1 MKRLILVGPL
11 AAGLVFGFSAQPGD
25 ERAQQAQAQVER
37 ARAEAQE
44 EVEIAAAKAE
54 ASLEQAREEAQ
65 AAAERTREAAE
76 RARDRAGQERERAE
90 SLRERAEAAYERASD
105 ALEER
110 RWDEAIR
117 SFSEVP
123 RASTRFDAAQYWTAY
138 AQYKAGRAAD
148 ALARLGEL
156 EKDFPQSRWLNDA
169 RALAIEVRQAQG
181 RPPQPEAQDDEDL
194 KLMAINSLMHSNA
207 ERAVPM
213 LEQVLNSSASPRLK
227 ERALF
232 VLAQSGSPQAR
243 QTIINYAKGSG
254 NPEIQS
260 KAINYL
266 GLFGGA
272 DSGAALAEIYRTSQ
286 DVAVRKQVINA
297 WFLKGDA
304 ARITELAKTEKN
316 PELRREAITR
326 LGMMGKRTA
335 GELRSL
341 YSSEPDKQLKK
352 AVLNAFFVQGNAQ
365 ALIQIARTETDP
377 ELKRA
382 AVSKLSVMD
391 SKEAA
396 DYMMEVLQK

>member
-1 MKRLILVGPL
+1 MKRLILTAPL
-11 AAGLVFGFSAQPGD
+11 AAGLVFGYSVQGGD
-25 ERAQQAQAQVER
+25 ERSEQAQVER
-37 ARAEAQE
+37 ARADAQE
-44 EVEIAAAKAE
+44 QVEMAAARAE
-54 ASLEQAREEAQ
+54 ASLEQAQAEAR
-65 AAAERTREAAE
+65 AATARSREAAE
-76 RARDRAGQERERAE
+76 RARDRAERERERAE
-90 SLRERAEAAYERASD
+90 NLRERAEDAYDRGSD

-110 RWDEAIR
+110 KWDEAI
-117 SFSEVP
+117 SNFSEVP
-123 RASTRFDAAQYWTAY
+123 RESARYDGAMYWTAY
-138 AQYKAGRAAD
+138 AQYKAGHIEQ
-148 ALARLGEL
+148 ALAKLGEL
-156 EKDFPQSRWLNDA
+156 EKNFPQSRWVNDA

-207 ERAVPM
+207 ERALPM

-243 QTIINYAKGSG
+243 QAIINYAKGSG
-254 NPEIQS
+254 NPDIQS

-272 DSGAALAEIYRTSQ
+272 DSSAALADIYRTSQ
-286 DVAVRKQVINA
+286 DVAVKKRVINA

-304 ARITELAKTEKN
+304 ARIAELARTEKN
-316 PELRREAITR
+316 TELRREAITR
-326 LGMMGKRTA
+326 LGLMGKRTS
-335 GELRSL
+335 GELASL
-341 YSSEPDKQLKK
+341 YSSEPDTQLKK

-365 ALIQIARTETDP
+365 ALIGIARNETNP
-377 ELKRA
+377 ELKRE
-382 AVSKLSVMD
+382 AVSKLSVMN